1 MEQSVYDQYELV
13 VGLEVHM
20 QLKTAS
26 KAYAS
31 DANLFGA
38 LPNTLV
44 SPITLGHPGT
54 LPKVNTQSV
63 DFAIKLALA
72 TNMQINTPVFSHVR
86 IISTPIYQRVIKL
99 HKTKLLSAPVVKSL
113 FVKTMVQRN
122 ALELHGRT

>member
-44 SPITLGHPGT
+44 SPITLGHPLQQLEIQVG
-54 LPKVNTQSV
+54 
-63 DFAIKLALA
+63 
-72 TNMQINTPVFSHVR
+72 
-86 IISTPIYQRVIKL
+86 QRFLKY
-99 HKTKLLSAPVVKSL
+99 HY
-113 FVKTMVQRN
+113 
-122 ALELHGRT
+122 